1 MADRSLTVRLKAEFE
16 QYRRES
22 EAATRG
28 TERLGEAGQEAGR
41 EIDRALGRAE
51 DAAEDLR
58 RSLADVGRIQALKL
72 VAADAN
78 LAEGAL
84 DDAADEAERLDRAI
98 DQVSMEIARL
108 NREIL
113 RTGDMSLFGR
123 IDEQRSTLQTLRR
136 MRAELGEAKKDV
148 EVIAKSTRDGFREAL
163 SALPSEIKGAL
174 ILGLVGAAVLMAP
187 LIGGA
192 LAGAVVGTVGAGGI
206 LGGLVSAARDTRVRQ
221 AAMRLV
227 DSLRGP
233 FDRLG
238 AEFVQPVVSSLTILS
253 DTAVAM
259 FRRLLPEISALRP
272 VVVELARGLAGF
284 FVEAEPGFVAALR
297 AAQPI
302 LRSIAQELPELGRA
316 FGDMLRVLS
325 EDTDGAIMALRAL
338 FDLIEYSLRSI
349 GTGLRLLG
357 EMFQFL
363 ASVQESFG
371 SIGDRVFGWVPG
383 LGSMFRFARDRAIE
397 LKGSVEEAGQVG
409 EGVNERL
416 ESGYRDLRT
425 EIDRTTEAIL
435 AQHQALREQAD
446 PVLRLMNSFA
456 RLDEAQQ
463 RYNEAVD
470 EHGRESE
477 EARAAMR
484 DLLAATIDV
493 DGAVREAA
501 TSGFDGKLT
510 PAMRKAAEAA
520 GWSKQDIDALERELK
535 QLIDRGRQY
544 DGSVWDATVRLHW
557 RIDPPPQIPRFGMQ
571 VPFQHGGPVI
581 GPAGVDQVPAR
592 LTAGEHVW
600 TVDEVRAAGGH
611 QAVAA
616 MRAAVLASQSRTS
629 IPATV
634 GSPARDTSVGT
645 THTITYQIYPQRADF
660 TIADLDA
667 LVRTQDALVRVGR
680 PR

>member
-1 MADRSLTVRLKAEFE
+1 MADRSLTVQLRAEFA

-41 EIDRALGRAE
+41 EIDRALGQAE

-58 RSLADVGRIQALKL
+58 RSLAEVVRSQALKL
-72 VAADAN
+72 VAADATV
-78 LAEGAL
+78 AEGAL

-113 RTGDMSLFGR
+113 RTGDLSLFGR

-163 SALPSEIKGAL
+163 SSLPSEIKGAL
-174 ILGLVGAAVLMAP
+174 ILSLIGTAVLMAP

-192 LAGAVVGTVGAGGI
+192 LAAAVVGTVGAGGI

-221 AAMRLV
+221 AATRLV
-227 DSLRGP
+227 DNLSEP
-233 FDRLG
+233 FDQLG
-238 AEFVQPVVSSLTILS
+238 AEFVQPAISSLTILS
-253 DTAVAM
+253 DTAVSL

-272 VVVELARGLAGF
+272 VVVELARGFAGF

-325 EDTDGAIMALRAL
+325 EDTDGAIMALRGL
-338 FDLIEYSLRSI
+338 FDIIEYSLRSI
-349 GTGLRLLG
+349 GSGLRMLG

-363 ASVQESFG
+363 VSAQESFG

-383 LGSMFRFARDRAIE
+383 LGSMYRYARDRARE

-416 ESGYRDLRT
+416 EAGYRDLRT
-425 EIDRTTEAIL
+425 EIDRTTDAIL
-435 AQHQALREQAD
+435 AQRQALREQAD

-456 RLDEAQQ
+456 RLDEAQR
-463 RYNEAVD
+463 RYNDAVD
-470 EHGRESE
+470 KHGRESE
-477 EARAAMR
+477 EAEAAMR
-484 DLLAATIDV
+484 VLLAATVDV
-493 DGAVREAA
+493 DGAASEAGA
-501 TSGFDGKLT
+501 SGCEGKLT
-510 PAMRKAAEAA
+510 PAMEEAA
-520 GWSKQDIDALERELK
+520 QAAVWSKEDIRELERELK
-535 QLIDRGRQY
+535 QLYDRGQQY
-544 DGSVWDATVRLHW
+544 DGSVWDATVRMHS
-557 RIDPPPQIPRFGMQ
+557 RVDPPPQIPRGMQ
-571 VPFQHGGPVI
+571 IPFQHGGPVI

-600 TVDEVRAAGGH
+600 TADEVRAAGGH

-634 GSPARDTSVGT
+634 GSPARGTSVGA
-645 THTITYQIYPQRADF
+645 THTVTYQIYPQRADF

-667 LVRTQDALVRVGR
+667 LVRTQDA
-680 PR
+680 